1 VKRLAVAAV
10 LSVSLLALAGCETAE
25 TIETRRREVEREKKI
40 LDATVARTES
50 AIGRMDDAVADL
62 SAERDRLAALAARLD
77 PSSPDRVAIEGT
89 ISETSSR
96 IASIRTSIDDAER
109 TADDARARSDE
120 LADALRRTDE
130 ILASANGPNAGTE
143 IGSVIGMIFPGAAT
157 LAPFLAGA
165 AYRAS
170 RLARAKSV
178 LEREVDKKT
187 VAIDRIV
194 ASIDAL
200 ATISPAVRDAM
211 TTNARVIDTI
221 QTPVGKTA
229 VDEAQVRNVKKVV

>member
-1 VKRLAVAAV
+1 MRTLLPIVLSLSVLAAV
-10 LSVSLLALAGCETAE
+10 AGCETTE
-25 TIETRRREVEREKKI
+25 TVETRRREVEREKKS
-40 LDATVARTES
+40 LDSTVDRTES
-50 AIGRMDDAVADL
+50 AIGRMNDAIREL
-62 SAERDRLAALAARLD
+62 SSERDRLAALAGRLD
-77 PSSPDRVAIEGT
+77 PSSPDRAPVEAT
-89 ISETSSR
+89 IAETSAR
-96 IASIRTSIDDAER
+96 LAALRAAVDDAET
-109 TADDARARSDE
+109 TAADARAKSDD
-120 LADALRRTDE
+120 LADVIRRTDE

-143 IGSVIGMIFPGAAT
+143 IGSLVGMFFPGAAT

-211 TTNARVIDTI
+211 SANARVLDTI

-229 VDEAQVRNVKKVV
+229 VDEAQVRNVKPIV